1 MLASSLLRLEETPP
15 RVRRPVAFDLRKLDI
30 DVFVVLDK
38 LLLRDADAVPDLF
51 QRPPGRIERI

>member
-30 DVFVVLDK
+30 DVFVVFDK
-38 LLLRDADAVPDLF
+38 LLLRDADAITDLF
-51 QRPPGRIERI
+51 QRLLGRIDRI